1 MGWKDALFWHDTW
14 ISNSALK
21 NIFLRLF
28 LISSLPMA
36 SVDSIGYWENS
47 EWRWNLPWSR
57 SFRPHDQIEWDSMST
72 ILLQVSIWKNE
83 KDVLIWNLSNNGIF
97 SVRSFYEKLF
107 KNSTPFL
114 GKIWNGLVPSRIEV
128 FTWLTMMDRIHIYK
142 KKISFIKHHSFLW
155 GGLSLLQFVAWG
167 YFSPNLV
174 FSLCDGNLE
183 LVVASLEHLMDMA

>member
-114 GKIWNGLVPSRIEV
+114 GKTWNGLVPSRIEV
-128 FTWLTMMDRIHIYK
+128 FTWLAMMERIHIYK

-167 YFSPNLV
+167 YFSPNSV
-174 FSLCDGNLE
+174 FFLCDGNLE